1 MGNHAVAVKAIVRS
15 QNQFALMLDL
25 CVKSEPR
32 IVQGTWS
39 GKEALQGPGRFCI
52 DGHHDELL
60 PGVFSDPFQDRR
72 FGKTG
77 SGNGL
82 ELEWLEVR
90 RRPGL

>member
-52 DGHHDELL
+52 DGHLSTAT
-60 PGVFSDPFQDRR
+60 PIRR
-72 FGKTG
+72 NLAPNRG
-77 SGNGL
+77 SRILGSMTLVPLSYARGL
-82 ELEWLEVR
+82 I
-90 RRPGL
+90 